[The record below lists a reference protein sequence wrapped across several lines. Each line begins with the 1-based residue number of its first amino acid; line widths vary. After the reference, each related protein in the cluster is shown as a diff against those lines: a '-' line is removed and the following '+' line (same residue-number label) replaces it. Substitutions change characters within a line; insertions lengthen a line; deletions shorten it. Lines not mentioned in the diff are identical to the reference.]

1 MGIVWKGVAFSA
13 LDPEAGEE
21 ETASPARPWAASPD
35 PGPGPSVTSDNNFLN
50 QNLPVIKRGSALP
63 SRCLHPECR
72 DKFHFV
78 QKLKRHYYERHGT
91 PDEGRIA
98 PTKRYSEKEFKK
110 HQTEDTKVALAVSME
125 SFRKAFPSECSSK
138 NFLNRM
144 RDFLLENKIAVYVS
158 KKGHPMKRSTTHTNP
173 HKSTE
178 LPSLGLKEHCSD
190 KHGLLQVF
198 TEVKTIIT
206 QKATDKKK
214 TVNNARGYISRIIG
228 FCEKRIRVKK
238 DRWDTLRFP
247 DLHQQFINNLF
258 LSDLKSSSRE
268 NFKKQ
273 MELLLK
279 WTAAGNGVDGAGRLR
294 SHSLFPKDPADL
306 DAALPKIAVMWSDFG
321 AHLQN
326 VPLVQQQEA
335 EACTIN
341 VEAYDQYFSKA
352 RVEGIKKNIAAL
364 KTHTTCA
371 EKWEKK
377 NNRYDEEI
385 AKDYNE
391 AVRYMACV
399 LVHKSERGGVPTT
412 LTMAEL
418 KESQVDPDSGLYVI
432 KVKNHKNSK
441 HYGDLTV
448 FLDEDEAQLFADFLG
463 LRIEMQKVGFTS
475 PVLLVGLDDEPIRNI
490 YKDIL
495 GWGKTTFGDDAPLY
509 SSRSVR
515 RSVTTEAKENH
526 PQEVFDLVAK
536 KQNHLKETA
545 NKSYVARKTSEDVKA
560 YRASILVKNNSAAGN
575 FALKNLKKL
584 FPIKSP
590 TQPLPTH
597 QVVQERLVMALKLS
611 PDFELSEVWV
621 LCPGCSRRFRTDR
634 LTAHLKEHYAEQLSH
649 LKWRAA
655 DVSKLLR
662 QMHPLLVTPQSLAAR
677 FDEYAKVESKLV
689 TGLRM
694 LGFSVVTGLSLQPYK
709 VEKTHKSAPEPPPTP
724 AVGCLLDGQDFP
736 VQPAPE
742 KEPCLKRSIKPVA
755 RTHKLLAGLPLGEGR
770 ERAARRLLAQLA
782 FCANAEEPDEWMLT
796 DGALLKRFVFIRA
809 GLSANTLR
817 KDLSVLLAVVRSTP
831 DVTIDKHE
839 AVFRLQDALSV
850 LGRPVGGQGRAQ
862 SAAIQHRVDQDDY
875 KIDEWLDE
883 LERVCPGSDPVSLR
897 PRSVSRPWIAVARH
911 LYHSVAQ
918 TKGFAATGRSGK
930 VNY

>member
-1 MGIVWKGVAFSA
+1 MYGGGSARCTIGNPARVAKVQVSIGQKAAAKVLQRAKRSVRRVRAESLDEAPLSKRLASLQSADSFHDGAGYDSNGEESHTSDDEIGDIRDGSWHEGESDGCSQDTTDGGTDDAFEVVSPVAKQQKTNIFKKLPSLAPPAVAFPA
-13 LDPEAGEE
+13 LDPEAAEE
-21 ETASPARPWAASPD
+21 ETASPARPLAASPD

-144 RDFLLENKIAVYVS
+144 RDFLLDNKIAVYVS
-158 KKGHPMKRSTTHTNP
+158 KKVSREERPVRVSGASDEEVDDP
-173 HKSTE
+173 HKRHSPESTE
-178 LPSLGLKEHCSD
+178 LPSLKDLGLKEHCSD

-198 TEVKTIIT
+198 TE
-206 QKATDKKK
+206 
-214 TVNNARGYISRIIG
+214 
-228 FCEKRIRVKK
+228 
-238 DRWDTLRFP
+238 
-247 DLHQQFINNLF
+247 
-258 LSDLKSSSRE
+258 
-268 NFKKQ
+268 
-273 MELLLK
+273 
-279 WTAAGNGVDGAGRLR
+279 
-294 SHSLFPKDPADL
+294 DPADL
-306 DAALPKIAVMWSDFG
+306 DAAFPKIAVIWSDFG

-418 KESQVDPDSGLYVI
+418 KESQVDPDSGLYVN

-448 FLDEDEAQLFADFLG
+448 FLDEDGAQLFADFLG

-475 PVLLVGLDDEPIRNI
+475 PVL
-490 YKDIL
+490 
-495 GWGKTTFGDDAPLY
+495 
-509 SSRSVR
+509 SRSVR

-677 FDEYAKVESKLV
+677 FDE
-689 TGLRM
+689 
-694 LGFSVVTGLSLQPYK
+694 
-709 VEKTHKSAPEPPPTP
+709 
-724 AVGCLLDGQDFP
+724 
-736 VQPAPE
+736 
-742 KEPCLKRSIKPVA
+742 SIKPVA

-796 DGALLKRFVFIRA
+796 DGALLKRFVFMRA

-831 DVTIDKHE
+831 DGTIDKHE

-862 SAAIQHRVDQDDY
+862 PAAIQHRVDQDDY